1 MKDVRY
7 LGGPLDG
14 QQAVKG
20 HGKWSIYRTD
30 TGAAM
35 RVDAGDRVFGVM
47 GSGSAR
53 RQHGYELTTVET
65 VNGTE
70 DVYRHAT
77 H

>member
-1 MKDVRY
+1 
-7 LGGPLDG
+7 
-14 QQAVKG
+14 
-20 HGKWSIYRTD
+20 
-30 TGAAM
+30 M